1 MKYYFLLGW
10 CGLWLTQPL
19 LAQNLQ
25 SQAHRILIDAPGF
38 DQANVGICLYDPGKH
53 EYLYRHNDR
62 RYFTPASN
70 TKLLSLY
77 AGLCYLGDST
87 SGIQYQL
94 WGDTLYIRGTGDPSV
109 LHPDFAVQPVW
120 EFLTRQSRPI
130 VLTEPAWETLPY
142 GPGWAWDDFQEAFQP
157 ERSAMPLYGNVARF
171 LATGGTL
178 TVIPE
183 HFAGDLVSEGS
194 GDDRAAAMAR
204 DPLRNVFYFGAANGP
219 SFAREVPFL
228 TSGPLT
234 AALWADTLH
243 KPVLYRPGVSLPG
256 PWKSVANVPLDSLLQ
271 IMMHRS
277 DNFFAEQ
284 TDLMVSAR
292 LFDTL
297 STSRIIAYLLEEAFR
312 NLPDTPRWVD
322 GSGLSRYNLFTPR
335 DLVAVLAKLYG
346 EFSSDRLDAIL
357 PTGGQGT
364 LAGLYHDMAGAIF
377 AKTGSL
383 SNNQALSGR
392 LVTRKGH
399 ILLFS
404 IMVGNCLVP
413 SRQISLAMERFLRFV
428 WETQ

>member
-1 MKYYFLLGW
+1 MRYFFLLSC
-10 CGLWLTQPL
+10 CGLLLTRLAP
-19 LAQNLQ
+19 AQNLQ
-25 SQAHRILIDAPGF
+25 KQADRILIDAPGY
-38 DQANVGICLYDPGKH
+38 DQAMVGICLYDPAKKV
-53 EYLYRHNDR
+53 YVYRHNDR

-77 AGLCYLGDST
+77 AGLRYLGDST
-87 SGIQYQL
+87 SGIQYQQYH
-94 WGDTLYIRGTGDPSV
+94 DTLYVRGTGDPSV
-109 LHPDFAVQPVW
+109 LHPDFNAQPVW
-120 EFLTRQSRPI
+120 QFLKEAHLPI
-130 VLTEPAWETLPY
+130 VLTDPVWETLPY
-142 GPGWAWDDFQEAFQP
+142 GPGWAWDDFNEAFQP
-157 ERSAMPLYGNVARF
+157 ERSAMPIYGNVVRISIGG
-171 LATGGTL
+171 ATR
-178 TVIPE
+178 TVMPE
-183 HFAGDLVSEGS
+183 AFAADLKPGDGPAAVER
-194 GDDRAAAMAR
+194 DR
-204 DPLRNVFYFGAANGP
+204 LSNIFYLHPENGV

-243 KPVLYRPGVSLPG
+243 KPVLYRPAIALPG
-256 PWKSVANVPLDSLLQ
+256 RWESVANVPVDSLFR

-284 TDLMVSAR
+284 TDLMVSAH

-297 STSRIIAYLLEEAFR
+297 STSRLIAYLLENAFEDM
-312 NLPDTPRWVD
+312 PDTPRWVD

-346 EFSSDRLDAIL
+346 EFSPARLDTIL

-364 LAGLYHDMAGAIF
+364 LALLYHDMAGAIF

-383 SNNQALSGR
+383 SNNLALSGS
-392 LVTRKGH
+392 LKTRKGH
-399 ILLFS
+399 TLLFS

-413 SRQISLAMERFLRFV
+413 AQQVRLAMERFLRVV